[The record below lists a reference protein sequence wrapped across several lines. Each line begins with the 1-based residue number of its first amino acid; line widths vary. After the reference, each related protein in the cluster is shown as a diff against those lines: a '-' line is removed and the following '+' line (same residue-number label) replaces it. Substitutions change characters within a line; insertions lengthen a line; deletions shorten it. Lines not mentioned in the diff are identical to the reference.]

1 MIAIYVNR
9 YEVGSKTYFDLF
21 FEEDGNQP
29 LILGSV
35 PFKEGFTEQDMH
47 DKATEIFEANFI
59 DTTSEI
65 FEGEFIELTLDQII
79 IN

>member
-35 PFKEGFTEQDMH
+35 PFKEGFTEQDMR
-47 DKATEIFEANFI
+47 DRATEIFEANFI
-59 DTTSEI
+59 DPASEI